1 MANTE
6 TIAPGSAAFV
16 AFPYVRVCVFG
27 TVKGLIKLYVRQQ
40 RKPVGIF
47 RPPDQLFV
55 FVHATGADRHF
66 IMPFRKHDFQGFL
79 CDTDQLDSFSNN
91 GVAVGIIAHPKES
104 ASAHLLWQDAV
115 IIHEIDRV
123 MCTGVG
129 SSFLKDNIYGIPTE
143 TVQEFTA
150 VGTGG
155 LALSQQEKA
164 VVVSMGTGTA
174 FIWAETDKEVRH
186 LCGSGVGGGTV
197 AGLCSRLCGTRKY
210 EQIIKLSADGN
221 VNNIDLTV
229 GDITRN
235 SHPSL
240 PLDITAANFGN
251 VSDDAVAGDFAAGV
265 INMVLQSIGT
275 TAVMACRSCNCDTVV
290 LTGFM
295 SNLPQAKEC
304 FHLFTR
310 LHGIKFIIP
319 ENATFATSI
328 GAALCSVTA
337 MQ

>member
-1 MANTE
+1 MSVILGIDIGGST
-6 TIAPGSAAFV
+6 TKIVGLRHDGSVIAMHRIQAQDPITSLYGALGSFL
-16 AFPYVRVCVFG
+16 FNH
-27 TVKGLIKLYVRQQ
+27 GLQLSDVQ
-40 RKPVGIF
+40 R
-47 RPPDQLFV
+47 
-55 FVHATGADRHF
+55 
-66 IMPFRKHDFQGFL
+66 
-79 CDTDQLDSFSNN
+79 
-91 GVAVGIIAHPKES
+91 IA
-104 ASAHLLWQDAV
+104 L
-115 IIHEIDRV
+115 
-123 MCTGVG
+123 TGVG
-129 SSFLKDNIYGIPTE
+129 ASYVDGDIYGIPTE

-155 LALSQQEKA
+155 LALSKQEKA

-174 FIWAETDKEVRH
+174 FIWAEKDQEVRH

-210 EQIIKLSADGN
+210 EQIIKLSADGD

-235 SHPSL
+235 THPSL

-251 VSDDAVAGDFAAGV
+251 VSDDAAAGDFAAGV

-275 TAVMACRSCNCDTVV
+275 TAVMACRACSCDTVV

-304 FHLFTR
+304 FELFNR

-328 GAALCSVTA
+328 GAALCSGL
-337 MQ
+337 QEQ

>member
-1 MANTE
+1 MSV
-6 TIAPGSAAFV
+6 ILGIDIGGSTTKIV
-16 AFPYVRVCVFG
+16 
-27 TVKGLIKLYVRQQ
+27 GL
-40 RKPVGIF
+40 
-47 RPPDQLFV
+47 RPD
-55 FVHATGADRHF
+55 G
-66 IMPFRKHDFQGFL
+66 
-79 CDTDQLDSFSNN
+79 S
-91 GVAVGIIAHPKES
+91 IIAMHRIQ
-104 ASAHLLWQDAV
+104 AQDPITSLYGALGSFLFNHGLQLSDV
-115 IIHEIDRV
+115 QRIAL
-123 MCTGVG
+123 TGVG
-129 SSFLKDNIYGIPTE
+129 AAYVDGDIYGIPTE